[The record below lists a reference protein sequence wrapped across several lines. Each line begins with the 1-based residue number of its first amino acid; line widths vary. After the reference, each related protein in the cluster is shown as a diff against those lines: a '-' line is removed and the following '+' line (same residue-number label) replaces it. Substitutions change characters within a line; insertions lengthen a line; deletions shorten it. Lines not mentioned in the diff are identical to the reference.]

1 MPRIGFSVAFL
12 AAAAAFAPMSHA
24 GSNFPDKPIRLLV
37 ASVPGSAPDVM
48 ARVIGD
54 VLGKKL
60 SQTIIVENK
69 PGAGGILMMNALKA
83 AAPDGYTLGFAQAA
97 VVAVTPLTYKTA
109 TYSMDRDFATIGTVG
124 ITPMVFT
131 ARANFAPKTLGEA
144 LALAKQS
151 PEEVTIGSPTRT
163 SVPDLASGLLASK
176 AGIKVRQIPFSGTPQ
191 GLQAVVS
198 GQIDMYTDGVAPL
211 IGLIKGG
218 KIKALAVASDS
229 VLPGLEGIPLAKDT
243 VPGMVVYGW
252 FTLHVPKGT
261 PVDVQRKLNAE
272 LNKALAEPEVVAQFR
287 NLGTYPKVSTLE
299 EASAFL
305 LEQQTLLG
313 GVIKQMGIVAE

>member
-1 MPRIGFSVAFL
+1 MLSTRLSGAVL
-12 AAAAAFAPMSHA
+12 AAAAAFAPLTHA
-24 GSNFPDKPIRLLV
+24 GSNFPEKPIRLLV

-54 VLGKKL
+54 VLGKRL

-69 PGAGGILMMNALKA
+69 PGAGGIVMMNALKA
-83 AAPDGYTLGFAQAA
+83 SAPDGYTLGFAQAA
-97 VVAVTPLTYKTA
+97 VAAVTPLTYKTA
-109 TYSMDRDFATIGTVG
+109 TYSMDRDFATVGTVG
-124 ITPMVFT
+124 ITPMIFT
-131 ARANFAPKTLGEA
+131 ASPSFAPKNLGEA
-144 LALAKQS
+144 LELAKKS

-176 AGIKVRQIPFSGTPQ
+176 AEVKMRQIPFSGTPQ

-198 GQIDMYTDGVAPL
+198 GQINMYTDGVAPL

-218 KIKALAVASDS
+218 KVKALAVASES

-243 VPGMVVYGW
+243 VPGMVIYGW
-252 FTLHVPKGT
+252 FTIHVPKGT
-261 PVDVQRKLNAE
+261 PDWVLRKLNSE
-272 LNKALAEPEVVAQFR
+272 LNKALAEPEVIAQFR
-287 NLGTYPKVSTLE
+287 SLGTYPKMSTLE
-299 EASAFL
+299 EASEFL
-305 LEQQTLLG
+305 HEQQALLG